1 MANDISLAVGDG
13 ARRMTYAEL
22 AASRGTS
29 QHSVERLVR
38 RRRWPRQVEDDGVV
52 RVLVPLREVKN
63 VKEPRADGGIL
74 AGERVA
80 PAGPPVPL
88 ASHPVPAPDIVP
100 IIRDTLRELIEP
112 LAAQLEQERRR
123 AEDAIAT
130 ERISAALAAN
140 LRTELERRQEWRFWR
155 RLGWALSRR

>member
-1 MANDISLAVGDG
+1 MVNDISLAVGDG

-22 AASRGTS
+22 AAIRGTS

-38 RRRWPRQVEDDGVV
+38 RRRWSRQVEDDGVV
-52 RVLVPLREVKN
+52 RVLVPLTEVKN
-63 VKEPRADGGIL
+63 VKEPKADSVVL
-74 AGERVA
+74 AGGRVA
-80 PAGPPVPL
+80 RAGPPIPP
-88 ASHPVPAPDIVP
+88 ASHPIAGADIVP
-100 IIRDTLRELIEP
+100 IIRDALRELIEP
-112 LAAQLEQERRR
+112 LAAQLEQEGRR
-123 AEDAIAT
+123 AEDAIAS